1 MNKWLGIWVCSL
13 FFIQGVMAQ
22 EFSTSLSLGKHKTNN
37 PYGVWSLEKK
47 RANTKQLRSKILPK
61 EEYDIYPCLE
71 YVGSKGICWEIRI
84 LDVATFKKEFVGKDY
99 YHFYWEKK
107 KNKGYSDP
115 NGEKIN
121 ASISPRPQ
129 VMLHLK
135 NNTASTVTLLYI
147 ESKSIFQQGG
157 IADFSERKVAPK
169 VKKGAM
175 EISYNKSDRM
185 IFPNGYTLTPGK
197 QITLPLSLWVKNAAY
212 GDGTGDLAYALV
224 LHYKKGTK
232 KHSEVLVNMLQGDGE
247 GYDITA
253 GGIAPAN

>member
-99 YHFYWEKK
+99 YHFYWEILLSINSFPYPK
-107 KNKGYSDP
+107 SQLLVVHLQ
-115 NGEKIN
+115 EKI
-121 ASISPRPQ
+121 PE
-129 VMLHLK
+129 
-135 NNTASTVTLLYI
+135 LLTYSAI
-147 ESKSIFQQGG
+147 
-157 IADFSERKVAPK
+157 
-169 VKKGAM
+169 
-175 EISYNKSDRM
+175 
-185 IFPNGYTLTPGK
+185 
-197 QITLPLSLWVKNAAY
+197 
-212 GDGTGDLAYALV
+212 
-224 LHYKKGTK
+224 
-232 KHSEVLVNMLQGDGE
+232 
-247 GYDITA
+247 
-253 GGIAPAN
+253 